1 MWKECEKHSGR
12 DAAPLGAHVPPG
24 GGCLSVWARERV
36 RETVR
41 VRCGCVCGLDAKGG
55 GGEGSER
62 ANERASGKAGV
73 LIMLKAI
80 WPHGN
85 L

>member
-12 DAAPLGAHVPPG
+12 DAAPLGAHVPRGEG
-24 GGCLSVWARERV
+24 GVGVGARERV
-36 RETVR
+36 
-41 VRCGCVCGLDAKGG
+41 GGAGGGGGGGGGGGDKGGG